1 MKWVKKLGLILGIVA
16 AAIFIGN
23 SVSGWVS
30 DAKDKDTTDPAATG
44 SESAVVSVV
53 AE

>member
-23 SVSGWVS
+23 SVSGWIS
-30 DAKDKDTTDPAATG
+30 NAKDKDTTDPATG

>member
-23 SVSGWVS
+23 SVSGWIS
-30 DAKDKDTTDPAATG
+30 KAKDKDTTKPATG
-44 SESAVVSVV
+44 SETAVVSVV